1 MGWARVVTQNFPKV
15 VPSRH
20 FLTALHCS
28 EAGELGPLGSRA
40 SGWERRLGRARAG
53 PQAKEQ
59 SPG

>member
-15 VPSRH
+15 APSRH

-53 PQAKEQ
+53 P
-59 SPG
+59 